1 MKLHSIKL
9 KNFRS
14 HRDLQLPLHEKL
26 TVIVG
31 NNGSGKTSVLDGI
44 MLALAPILT
53 RLPFDKKA
61 KVATLAASDIRLTGE
76 DTRAAFVR
84 IDVSAEHHGE
94 SLTWDRARLR
104 DQAKATKQEAAA
116 EPIPR
121 KELKELYSFV
131 DRLTYAHN
139 NKQPYDLPVFA
150 IYGTNR
156 AVDVP
161 QTRLQKRAIPKAF
174 SRLAGLEKSLSPKT
188 DFRLSVAAFDLLE
201 QRELREGKAREDLK
215 YKLPALAAI
224 RTAIERVVSDIQHPH
239 IDGDSGRFA
248 VETKDATG
256 THVKLYLDQLSDGY
270 QIILGVVMD
279 FATRLA
285 LAAPEGASADDILNT
300 RAILIIDEVDLHL
313 HPSWQQRVLGD
324 LQKAFPATQIIST
337 THSPQV
343 LTTVPTDCIRILKDG
358 TIYAAPAGT
367 DGAEAQRLLKS
378 VFGVD
383 PRPDTPMAKALDE
396 YLRLVDAKQ
405 WDSAR
410 AIELRKELDAWSQ
423 GNEPR
428 LLEADIQID
437 NLKWEAGQ

>member
-14 HRDLQLPLHEKL
+14 HRDLRLKLHEQL

-31 NNGSGKTSVLDGI
+31 NNGSGKTSILDGI

-61 KVATLAASDIRLTGE
+61 KVAALAASDIRLASE

-94 SLTWDRARLR
+94 SLTWDRTRLR
-104 DQAKATKQEAAA
+104 DQAKATKQEAAT
-116 EPIPR
+116 EPR

-131 DRLTYAHN
+131 DRLTEAHN
-139 NKQPYDLPVFA
+139 KRQPYDLPVFA

-239 IDGDSGRFA
+239 IDSDSGRFA
-248 VETKDATG
+248 VKVKDAAG
-256 THVKLYLDQLSDGY
+256 TPVQLYLDQLSDGY

-285 LAAPEGASADDILNT
+285 LAAPDGASADDILNT
-300 RAILIIDEVDLHL
+300 RAILIIDEVELHL

-324 LQKAFPATQIIST
+324 LQMAFPQTQLIVT

-343 LTTVPTDCIRILKDG
+343 LSTVRRENIRVLKRDSAG
-358 TIYAAPAGT
+358 HCRADEPRINPYGHESNISLEYIMGVGAAPMQTAEQKELRGKINRYEHLVAEGT
-367 DGAEAQRLLKS
+367 HNTPEATALKS
-378 VFGVD
+378 
-383 PRPDTPMAKALDE
+383 
-396 YLRLVDAKQ
+396 
-405 WDSAR
+405 
-410 AIELRKELDAWSQ
+410 ELDAAGYESQ
-423 GNEPR
+423 F
-428 LLEADIQID
+428 D
-437 NLKWEAGQ
+437 NPGAWQLYQ

>member
-14 HRDLQLPLHEKL
+14 HRDLRLPLHEKL

-61 KVATLAASDIRLTGE
+61 KVATIAASDIRLTGD

-94 SLTWDRARLR
+94 SLNWDRARLR

-131 DRLTYAHN
+131 DRLTDAHN
-139 NKQPYDLPVFA
+139 KKQPYDLPVFA

-201 QRELREGKAREDLK
+201 QRELRDAKAREDFK

-224 RTAIERVVSDIQHPH
+224 RTAVERVVSDIQNPH
-239 IDGDSGRFA
+239 IDGVSGRFA
-248 VETKDATG
+248 VKIKDAAG
-256 THVKLYLDQLSDGY
+256 TPVQLYLDQLSDGY

-285 LAAPEGASADDILNT
+285 LAAPEGASAEEILNT
-300 RAILIIDEVDLHL
+300 SAILIIDEVDLHL
-313 HPSWQQRVLGD
+313 HPSWQQRVLSD
-324 LQKAFPATQIIST
+324 LQKAFPSTQLIVT

-343 LTTVPTDCIRILKDG
+343 VTTVPTDCIRILKDG
-358 TIYAAPAGT
+358 KVYAAPAGT

-378 VFGVD
+378 VFNVE
-383 PRPDTPMAKALDE
+383 PRPDNEMSRALSR
-396 YLRLVDAKQ
+396 YMVLVHDKN
-405 WDSAR
+405 WDTQEAL
-410 AIELRKELDAWSQ
+410 ELRVKLDAWSK
-423 GNEPR
+423 GEEPR
-428 LLEADIQID
+428 LVSADLEIENQ
-437 NLKWEAGQ
+437 KWEASQ